1 MIEYKTRNKDYKIVA
16 VGDIF
21 IKKIA
26 VSFETARLLRQK
38 EDAVEDVWKEASR
51 KRKLFN
57 GVIFNFCGFDQKN
70 NEVIIK
76 GHFVEYKYFYA
87 QLNSPDI
94 DFGINP
100 LGVSGITLLHEA

>member
-38 EDAVEDVWKEASR
+38 EDAVEDVWNR
-51 KRKLFN
+51 RLKR
-57 GVIFNFCGFDQKN
+57 
-70 NEVIIK
+70 
-76 GHFVEYKYFYA
+76 
-87 QLNSPDI
+87 
-94 DFGINP
+94 
-100 LGVSGITLLHEA
+100 